1 MSSSHPVHATAALA
15 RLALSPEQ
23 EQRLGAQFERILSA
37 FEALSELELE
47 GVPEMGAP
55 GGERSVLR
63 PDEPRAS
70 LEREALLALA
80 PEREAEFYK
89 VPKTVGGES

>member
-1 MSSSHPVHATAALA
+1 MQQTAALA
-15 RLALSPEQ
+15 RLALTPEQ
-23 EQRLGAQFERILSA
+23 EARLGAQFERILAA

-63 PDEPRAS
+63 PDEARPS
-70 LEREALLALA
+70 LERDALLALA
-80 PEREAEFYK
+80 PRREAEFYQ
-89 VPKTVGGES
+89 VPKTVGGEA